1 MGGAGGTSA
10 HRKEEGTGLSG
21 GRPCGQQPVKEG
33 VETGTPVK
41 GSLRP
46 PRGPHWQGT
55 GENGS
60 PHTTFTHTHTLA
72 CLCAHVATCT
82 HAGHTHPGAHGHTHR
97 CRCAHM
103 HMHTHVHTGSR
114 QQGSG
119 TRCWRQ
125 KAVSYTGL
133 EIPARYGT
141 RKAPKPWP
149 LPMTAR
155 VGASTGQGELG
166 ALLASPGVGF
176 PSTPGST

>member
-60 PHTTFTHTHTLA
+60 PHTTFTHTHTSLLV
-72 CLCAHVATCT
+72 CPCSHLHTCRAHSPGCTRAHTQVQMCT
-82 HAGHTHPGAHGHTHR
+82 HAHAHT
-97 CRCAHM
+97 CAHRLPAAGKR
-103 HMHTHVHTGSR
+103 HTV
-114 QQGSG
+114 
-119 TRCWRQ
+119 
-125 KAVSYTGL
+125 L
-133 EIPARYGT
+133 EAE
-141 RKAPKPWP
+141 
-149 LPMTAR
+149 
-155 VGASTGQGELG
+155 SGELYRTG
-166 ALLASPGVGF
+166 NTCTLRHQKGPKTLAFADDSQGGGLDRPGGVG
-176 PSTPGST
+176 STSGIPRSRVP